1 MFNFL
6 ITVFEIPNWNL
17 LTFESWLSESHNY
30 RLHHTNLLRL
40 LSPLPFTVFILQ
52 HKSSAYYIPT
62 TT

>member
-17 LTFESWLSESHNY
+17 STFESWLSERHNY

-40 LSPLPFTVFILQ
+40 LSPLPFTVQ
-52 HKSSAYYIPT
+52 HKSSVYYIPT
-62 TT
+62 TI